1 MSDPRL
7 ANFVK
12 MAEADPDNELAHFS
26 LGKIYFEQKAYADA
40 EASLRRTLEL
50 SSNHSLAHCLLGE
63 SLLAQGQ
70 SEAAIE
76 TLTAGVLVAHEKGEF
91 MPRNRMQDLL
101 REQGVEPPE
110 LPSARAETPVDTATV
125 EGGFVCRRC
134 SCANPSLEDAP
145 FRSELGEQILAG
157 ICQSCWREWIAMSVK
172 VINECRL
179 NLMTPKDSEV
189 YDQHMREF
197 LGL

>member
-7 ANFVK
+7 ANFQK

-26 LGKIYFEQKAYADA
+26 LGKLYFEQKSHAEA

-50 SSNHSLAHCLLGE
+50 SPKHSLAHCLLGE

-70 SEAAIE
+70 TTVAID

-91 MPRNRMQDLL
+91 MPRNRMQELL

-110 LPSARAETPVDTATV
+110 LPSTPAATESAATA
-125 EGGFVCRRC
+125 GGFVCRRC
-134 SCANPSLEDAP
+134 NRANPALEEAP
-145 FRSELGEQILAG
+145 FRSELGQQIHAG
-157 ICQSCWREWIAMSVK
+157 ICQPCWREWMEMSVK

-179 NLMTPKDSEV
+179 NLMSSKDSEV